1 MNRWIQRVVTFATFA
16 GTLAVLPAG
25 VAFAQTPQ
33 GEAAQHAPGH
43 HRHGHPQGI
52 LGAAL
57 KLDSLTPEQRGQI
70 EQLVAARKAAGVGE
84 RQADAQ
90 LLTVLAQQT
99 ESARVD
105 AQAQAPAIAAER
117 VASMNEMQVDRAA
130 LVRLHAILTPAQRA
144 QLVDAVEAHAGGRGG
159 HAGQGAEGWKRG
171 RGPQGAGENGG
182 GFERG
187 GGKLQ
192 LSPEQRAQ
200 IRAAMG
206 PMPEK
211 GEMQAKMQAKRA
223 AMHEAL
229 ESFRGDAF
237 QPGAMVHGEMR
248 AEREVRRANAMISV
262 LTPNQRATF
271 ADQLRHRAAREGRG

>member
-1 MNRWIQRVVTFATFA
+1 MNRWIQRVVTFATFTGA
-16 GTLAVLPAG
+16 LAVLPAG
-25 VAFAQTPQ
+25 VALAQTPQ
-33 GEAAQHAPGH
+33 GESAQHAPGH
-43 HRHGHPQGI
+43 HRHGHKQGL

-70 EQLVAARKAAGVGE
+70 EQLVAAERTAGTNV

-90 LLTVLAQQT
+90 LLGVLAQQV

-105 AQAQAPAIAAER
+105 TQAQAPAIAAER
-117 VASMNEMQVDRAA
+117 VASMNETQVDRAA
-130 LVRLHAILTPAQRA
+130 LLRLHAILTPAQRA

-159 HAGQGAEGWKRG
+159 ERQGGWKQG
-171 RGPQGAGENGG
+171 HGPRGAGENG

-200 IRAAMG
+200 IKANLG

-211 GEMQAKMQAKRA
+211 GEMKAKMQEKRA
-223 AMHEAL
+223 AMHAAL
-229 ESFRGDAF
+229 ESFRGDSF
-237 QPGAMVHGEMR
+237 QPAPMVHPEMR
-248 AEREVRRANAMISV
+248 AEREVRRTNAMIPV

-271 ADQLRHRAAREGRG
+271 ADQLRQRAAREGREGRG